1 MLELG
6 RLDQAVGYNVY
17 TFVMLESTEQNVY
30 HTHKYYKSTIVVI
43 VIFLCI
49 RMLNIISESLKA
61 VHVKVFS
68 VQHFI
73 SYE

>member
-1 MLELG
+1 
-6 RLDQAVGYNVY
+6 
-17 TFVMLESTEQNVY
+17 MLESTDQNVY
-30 HTHKYYKSTIVVI
+30 HTHKHYKPTIVVI
-43 VIFLCI
+43 VIFICI
-49 RMLNIISESLKA
+49 SMINTISESLKA